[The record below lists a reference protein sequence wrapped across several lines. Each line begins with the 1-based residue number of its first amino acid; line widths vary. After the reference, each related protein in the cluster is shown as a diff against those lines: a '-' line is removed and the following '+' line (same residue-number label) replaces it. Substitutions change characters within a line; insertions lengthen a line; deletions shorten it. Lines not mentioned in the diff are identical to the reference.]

1 MESGRTKAIV
11 ELVDLFPTACE
22 LAGLATPASVQ
33 GRSLLPVLLDSK
45 KKIKQSALSFVPK
58 GTGLRTGQWS
68 YMKYKDGTE
77 ELYDM
82 NKDPKQFRNLAV
94 QPKFENQLLKQRKI
108 LAKRMANLR

>member
-1 MESGRTKAIV
+1 
-11 ELVDLFPTACE
+11 
-22 LAGLATPASVQ
+22 
-33 GRSLLPVLLDSK
+33 
-45 KKIKQSALSFVPK
+45 
-58 GTGLRTGQWS
+58 
-68 YMKYKDGTE
+68 MKYKDGTE